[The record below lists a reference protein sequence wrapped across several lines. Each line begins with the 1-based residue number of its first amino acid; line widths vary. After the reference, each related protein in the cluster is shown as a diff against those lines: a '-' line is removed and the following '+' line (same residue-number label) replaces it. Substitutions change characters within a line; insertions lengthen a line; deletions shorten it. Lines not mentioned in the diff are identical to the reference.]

1 MTDIIPH
8 YFKSELFFQLI
19 RSSELVLFYG
29 YLYNWI
35 TNYNSQQRNK
45 SLFLFLIIAFN
56 SYFNYYLKNN
66 LSKPLFTLFND
77 YIPILGQG
85 SRPDGAVDCGYFTT
99 CPNKQSTSFGFPS
112 GHSQFSGLYS
122 GFMIRDM
129 LFDDNNVELILDDN
143 KKVSIFVHII
153 YIFIMMYSRIYI
165 QGCHTIGQAIFGA
178 LIGLVI
184 GYFSNIL
191 YKNFLKKI
199 KKNKKLEYF
208 INSKEMRLFVLFIS
222 FIFMIFA

>member
-1 MTDIIPH
+1 MTDLIPH

-29 YLYNWI
+29 HLYNWI
-35 TNYNSQQRNK
+35 TNSNLQDKNK
-45 SLFLFLIIAFN
+45 SLFLTLVIAFN
-56 SYFNYYLKNN
+56 SYLNYYFKNN
-66 LSKPLFTLFND
+66 ISRPLFSLFND
-77 YIPILGQG
+77 FIPILGQG

-99 CPNKQSTSFGFPS
+99 CPNKPSSSFGFPS

-122 GFMIRDM
+122 GFMIRDI
-129 LFDDNNVELILDDN
+129 LFDENNISLPLDAD
-143 KKVSIFVHII
+143 KKISIFVHII

-184 GYFSNIL
+184 GFYSNIL
-191 YKNFLKKI
+191 FKNFLKKI
-199 KKNKKLEYF
+199 KKDKNFSYF
-208 INSKEMRLFVLFIS
+208 INSKEMRLFTLFLS
-222 FIFMIFA
+222 FIFMFFA